1 MSARVTL
8 YVARHG
14 QTDANVAG
22 RYPGRRETSLTALGR
37 EQAQAMGRALL
48 AELGPR
54 PSLKFVA
61 SPLGRAQATMRL
73 IRAELG
79 MAPDGFATDARLL
92 DIDHGDWTGLTVDE
106 VRARFPENFVQHTTG
121 RWDVAMQGGESY
133 ADLAAR
139 VRSFLA
145 DVDSDIVTVSHGA
158 TSQMLRGLP
167 VGMDPVRIIQLEETQ
182 GVVFRVRDGEIATLT
197 GA

>member
-1 MSARVTL
+1 
-8 YVARHG
+8 
-14 QTDANVAG
+14 
-22 RYPGRRETSLTALGR
+22 
-37 EQAQAMGRALL
+37 
-48 AELGPR
+48 
-54 PSLKFVA
+54 
-61 SPLGRAQATMRL
+61 
-73 IRAELG
+73 
-79 MAPDGFATDARLL
+79 
-92 DIDHGDWTGLTVDE
+92 
-106 VRARFPENFVQHTTG
+106 
-121 RWDVAMQGGESY
+121 MQGGESY